1 MSEFEKLLIAR
12 MGETISATARIVLK
26 DLVEEGVLP
35 ADGPQNSAQA
45 AIGLLGVM
53 ALPLPGQTIACVDY
67 WRNAMLF
74 DTSTLKTTANVRT
87 KESCWNNAQ
96 VFAELRQQ
104 SPALFLPLLDLLTG
118 IIERHRNSD
127 HIGAIG
133 ENKVLALSLNHATHC
148 ACLEINLHANY
159 DGGTLTSLHE
169 YMVHPDY
176 AELQEAGQWPPAK
189 PGRTGAYTCVSAP
202 GQIFPDIAAFLNGR
216 LPATPTKLDGQ
227 SAGAEARVH

>member
-1 MSEFEKLLIAR
+1 MSEFEKLLVAR
-12 MGETISATARIVLK
+12 MGETIAATANVVFK
-26 DLVEEGVLP
+26 DLTEEGVLP

-45 AIGLLGVM
+45 AIVLLGVM

-87 KESCWNNAQ
+87 RESCWNDEE
-96 VFAELRQQ
+96 VFSQLRQD

-133 ENKVLALSLNHATHC
+133 ENKVLALSLNHATRC

-159 DGGTLTSLHE
+159 DGGSLTSLHE
-169 YMVHPDY
+169 YMVRPDY
-176 AELQEAGQWPPAK
+176 AELQEAGEWPPAR

-202 GQIFPDIAAFLNGR
+202 GQIFPDIAACLNSQSQTAAGR
-216 LPATPTKLDGQ
+216 SDAPSLHTEL
-227 SAGAEARVH
+227 RMH